1 MVIRVAG
8 VQPLFDD
15 VDSRWRFRLSR
26 CVVGVVLAGGVAACQ
41 DAEPAAVPDATDAP
55 GAADARVQPVD
66 PRTQFIGTW
75 RLARVER
82 SDQRGAPLPDFVHDA
97 IGVGESLGY
106 LMYDGE
112 RMGTVLQQETRTPS
126 DGQGDDALAAVESY
140 AAYFGRYSVD
150 EAGGYLS
157 HQVAGSLNPSGAGG
171 DTQPFYEL
179 SGNQLVLTPSL
190 QCPDSFLTGRGCGY
204 GTTGV
209 QLRNVWEKLNRSTA
223 AVDDERRFFGFWE
236 IDRVERRSIDGDG
249 EEGPTEQ
256 YAAGYLIYMPSG
268 YMAVHLMRPDRDAY
282 ERTRPT
288 PAEADATMRG
298 YVSYAGPFTVD
309 AEQRVVVH
317 HQEAHLDP
325 NRVGGDAR
333 RGFEFR
339 DDQLILEPPVS
350 TLDGRQFQTRVF
362 WNRLSALDTDIANA
376 GNHSGC

>member
-26 CVVGVVLAGGVAACQ
+26 CVLGVVLACGAAACQ
-41 DAEPAAVPDATDAP
+41 GAEPASVPDATDAL
-55 GAADARVQPVD
+55 GATGVRAQPID

-82 SDQRGAPLPDFVHDA
+82 YDQRGAPLPDFVHDT
-97 IGVGESLGY
+97 IGLGEPLGY

-112 RMGTVLQQETRTPS
+112 RMATVVQQEGRAPSAGDGLTPE
-126 DGQGDDALAAVESY
+126 DALAAVESY
-140 AAYFGRYSVD
+140 TAYFGRYSVD

-157 HQVAGSLNPSGAGG
+157 HQVAGSLDPSGAGG

-179 SGNQLVLTPSL
+179 SGHQLVLTPSL
-190 QCPDSFLTGRGCGY
+190 QCPDSFLTARGCGY

-209 QLRNVWEKLNRSTA
+209 QLRTVWEKLDRSTEA
-223 AVDDERRFFGFWE
+223 GDDERRFFGFWE
-236 IDRVERRSIDGDG
+236 IDRVERRDVDGDG
-249 EEGPTEQ
+249 GEVPTEQ
-256 YAAGYLIYMPSG
+256 YDEGFLIYMPSG
-268 YMAVHLMRPDRDAY
+268 YMAVQLTRPDRDAY

-288 PAEADATMRG
+288 AAEADATMRG
-298 YVSYAGPFTVD
+298 FVSYAGPFTVD

-317 HQEAHLDP
+317 HQAAHLDP

-350 TLDGRQFQTRVF
+350 TLDGRQIQTRVF
-362 WNRLSALDTDIANA
+362 WNRLSTLDTEM
-376 GNHSGC
+376 